1 MAESLIAL
9 ISRLVIR
16 SKHNGAR
23 TIEQKAVQVGWAT
36 GGWAAA
42 PQTDFS
48 PLANA
53 ARLSV
58 SAGFKSVNQTD
69 NRTDFARAIPL
80 DAGDNSH
87 LHYV

>member
-1 MAESLIAL
+1 MAL
-9 ISRLVIR
+9 ISRLVIH
-16 SKHNGAR
+16 SKHNDAR
-23 TIEQKAVQVGWAT
+23 TIEQKAIQVGWAT

-42 PQTDFS
+42 PPTDFS

-58 SAGFKSVNQTD
+58 RRGIQKRERTD

-80 DAGDNSH
+80 DPGDNSH
-87 LHYV
+87 LHYL